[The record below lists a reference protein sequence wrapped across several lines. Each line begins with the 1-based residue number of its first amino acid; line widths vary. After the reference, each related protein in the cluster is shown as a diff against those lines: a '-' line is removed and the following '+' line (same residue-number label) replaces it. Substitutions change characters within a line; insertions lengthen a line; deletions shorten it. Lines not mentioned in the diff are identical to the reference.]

1 MRVPATWSFEDV
13 TGVHYFNHD
22 LLQNLFS
29 ILASFDV
36 RSISQYDMDV
46 LALWL
51 LVSNFTPA
59 VSTIWMSLSFFYIIT
74 NIQHSSTYTG
84 IWYDLKDLLKH
95 GNFYLNQEF
104 LLAEVML
111 WACTERL
118 FSRLQVSLT
127 KISRNTQDQ
136 RHHFLI
142 GVVSYWTSTDSS
154 LKWRHK
160 EWTPRRAT
168 ARYALIM
175 IELIN
180 FNSNFRIRIQLRRLT
195 AIYEAEE
202 NTQPGCS
209 LTAVAIFTIGLTSFF
224 ASTSSEQ
231 ILLFFAINIRF
242 RTQNRLCVATAN
254 IIMYET
260 RRWVPACS
268 GCSCAIVG
276 LRVVFWI
283 ILLFFASTTLLW
295 MITTIRIYSV
305 SWLCK

>member
-22 LLQNLFS
+22 LPQNLFS

-160 EWTPRRAT
+160 SQVQGTMTNERNAAPCYSTLCFDNDWSHKFQFKLQNSDPVEAADGDIWSGGEYT
-168 ARYALIM
+168 AWL
-175 IELIN
+175 L
-180 FNSNFRIRIQLRRLT
+180 SNCSCHFYYWPHFFFRQHQLR
-195 AIYEAEE
+195 AD
-202 NTQPGCS
+202 
-209 LTAVAIFTIGLTSFF
+209 TS
-224 ASTSSEQ
+224 
-231 ILLFFAINIRF
+231 ILCN
-242 RTQNRLCVATAN
+242 
-254 IIMYET
+254 
-260 RRWVPACS
+260 
-268 GCSCAIVG
+268 
-276 LRVVFWI
+276 
-283 ILLFFASTTLLW
+283 
-295 MITTIRIYSV
+295 
-305 SWLCK
+305 